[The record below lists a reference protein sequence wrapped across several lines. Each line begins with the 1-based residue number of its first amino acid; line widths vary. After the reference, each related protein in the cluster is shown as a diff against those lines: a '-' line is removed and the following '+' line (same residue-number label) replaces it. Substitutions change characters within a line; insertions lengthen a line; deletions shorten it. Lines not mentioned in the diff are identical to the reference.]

1 MNKKQISITLGVMC
15 LILVFCVM
23 VQINTMEDV
32 TNTVGKRGRD
42 NGLRDQVLMW
52 KERYDRTYEQLENA
66 EKELEVQ
73 REVSTGEDEN
83 SVEKQERLKELNTYL
98 GLTDVKGKGI
108 IITVQ
113 DNTASK
119 FVTSRDLVHDG
130 DIRYIVN
137 EIKNIGADA
146 ISVNGQRIV
155 PSTVI
160 SCAGAVV
167 QINGESKGAPFVIEA
182 IGNDALFY
190 NIQRPGSFISRMK
203 EDGIQVDV
211 KQSDNLTIERF
222 NGVLTDKYIK
232 SVE

>member
-1 MNKKQISITLGVMC
+1 MDKKQISITLGVMC

-23 VQINTMEDV
+23 VQINTMEDA

-42 NGLRDQVLMW
+42 NELRDQVLMW
-52 KERYDRTYEQLENA
+52 KERYDRAYEQLENA

-73 REVSTGEDEN
+73 REVSTGEDES
-83 SVEKQERLKELNTYL
+83 SVNKQERLKELNTYL

-130 DIRYIVN
+130 DIRYIIN

-182 IGNDALFY
+182 IGNEALFY

-211 KQSDNLTIERF
+211 KQSDNLTIEKY